1 MTPATTPAR
10 TGSTTDASTI
20 ATDTTLHDRGA
31 VDETAVD
38 GDTGDGGGD
47 APVQRSEEIIRIR
60 SIDPTEVIVQ
70 VGSAVSAMSITFL
83 LMERLTPMSGAL
95 GFVVMSYVIFVLVS
109 WWAMRELRGSVRAK
123 DLVARTLVWTGGL
136 MAFVPLLLV
145 VMYVIGKGY
154 HALRVQFF
162 TEDQRFVG
170 ALSEATEGGGAH
182 AIVGTLQ
189 QVGIATLISVPLGI
203 TTAVYLNEVK
213 GRFARPLRMAVDA
226 MSAVPSIVAGLFIY
240 AAWILALGNQQ
251 SGFAGSLALA
261 VLFLPTVTRTA
272 EVVLRLVPGG
282 LREASLALGG
292 TEWRTT
298 LHVVLPTS
306 RTGLVTAVILGIA
319 RVIGE
324 TAPLILTIGGAFVM
338 NWNPMSGK
346 QDALPYFVFRL
357 IRFPQEAQIQR
368 AWTGA
373 LVLLVLVLV
382 LFLIA
387 RAIGG
392 RGPDHISRS
401 KRRRLRRKGLA

>member
-1 MTPATTPAR
+1 MTPATTAH
-10 TGSTTDASTI
+10 T
-20 ATDTTLHDRGA
+20 ATDKTATHKTATSGAQEPTGEAPPDDRSSDDLVGRA
-31 VDETAVD
+31 DEV
-38 GDTGDGGGD
+38 
-47 APVQRSEEIIRIR
+47 IRIR
-60 SIDPTEVIVQ
+60 SIDPTDVIVQ
-70 VGSAVSAMSITFL
+70 VGSAVSAVSITYL

-95 GFVVMSYVIFVLVS
+95 GFVVMSYAVFVVVS
-109 WWAMRELRGSVRAK
+109 WWAMRELRGGVRAK

-154 HALRVQFF
+154 HALRIQFF
-162 TEDQRFVG
+162 TQDQRFVG

-373 LVLLVLVLV
+373 LVLLGLVLV

>member
-38 GDTGDGGGD
+38 GNTGDGGGD